1 MINKD
6 HNSKTVN
13 QWFKDNGDAVHRL
26 NYPLNQDSVVFDIG
40 GYQGNFADQI
50 HNKFNATVHVFEPMK
65 QFSDYIGSRFAGN
78 DKVLVYPVGVGAET
92 KDLTIYVPNGQD
104 EATLHP
110 GESSIAREE
119 EILVVDVV
127 EVFEK
132 IKVDHV
138 DLMKLNIEGAEFDLL
153 ERLLDTGLHKK
164 VTDIQ
169 IQYHIIDEDSEAK
182 RDSISE
188 RLSET
193 HECTWNYPWVWENWK
208 LK

>member
-1 MINKD
+1 MINKN
-6 HNSKTVN
+6 HNAETVN
-13 QWFKDNGDAVHRL
+13 QWFSDNGDVVHRL

-40 GYQGNFADQI
+40 GFQGNFADQI
-50 HNKFNATVHVFEPMK
+50 HGKFNATVHVFEPMK
-65 QFSDYIGSRFAGN
+65 QFSNYIGSRFAGN

-92 KDLTIYVPNGQD
+92 KKLTIYVPNGQD

-119 EILVVDVV
+119 EILVVDIV

-132 IKVDHV
+132 IGVDHV
-138 DLMKLNIEGAEFDLL
+138 NLMKLNIEGAEFDLL
-153 ERLLDTGLHKK
+153 ERLLDTNLHKK

-169 IQYHIIDEDSEAK
+169 IQYHIVDEDSEA
-182 RDSISE
+182 RRESISE

-193 HECTWNYPWVWENWK
+193 HERNWNYPWVWENWK
-208 LK
+208 IK